1 MYSSALEMI
10 GIDYIKYVND
20 IAYRVKKDIVVDKFL
35 IKGTNKL
42 NMDLVQ
48 AYRDWLGCDHVL
60 RTQSHFMFC
69 QTIQEA
75 EIIKNK
81 DN

>member
-1 MYSSALEMI
+1 MI

-81 DN
+81 ND

>member
-1 MYSSALEMI
+1 MI

-20 IAYRVKKDIVVDKFL
+20 IAYRVKKDIIVNKFL
-35 IKGTNKL
+35 IKGTDKL

-60 RTQSHFMFC
+60 RTQTHFMFC
-69 QTIQEA
+69 QTIQEV
-75 EIIKNK
+75 EIIEYL
-81 DN
+81 

>member
-1 MYSSALEMI
+1 MI

-20 IAYRVKKDIVVDKFL
+20 MAYRVKKDIIVNKFL
-35 IKGTNKL
+35 IKGTDKL

-60 RTQSHFMFC
+60 RTQTHFMFC
-69 QTIQEA
+69 QTIQEV
-75 EIIKNK
+75 EIIEYL
-81 DN
+81 

>member
-1 MYSSALEMI
+1 MV
-10 GIDYIKYVND
+10 GIDYIKYVGD
-20 IAYRVKKDIVVDKFL
+20 IGYRVKKDLIIDKFL
-35 IKGTNKL
+35 VKGTEHI

-60 RTQSHFMFC
+60 KSQTHFMFC

-75 EIIKNK
+75 EVIEYI
-81 DN
+81 